1 MTVESM
7 MNNEQELL
15 YLRSI
20 LNAGNVYIVRTDSS
34 GSYTYTNNAYIKAFY
49 PNEKDSIIG
58 RNRWERIADK
68 DQALLHSTLEL
79 CLQNEGTSYSVKL
92 RKLGEKNIDVV
103 NMWEFTAIRNQEK
116 NIEIQTIGYN
126 ITTEENQKQLI
137 EEQQLQITHLYS
149 ALDLVPVSVIVT
161 DQDSNITY
169 INKAFTE
176 DTGYAATEVLGKNP
190 RMLASGLTLPLE
202 YSRMWKALS
211 HGEKFTGCFV
221 NRKKSGENIIHEVN
235 IAPITFNNKC
245 IGYVSAQHD
254 ITELVR
260 RTEEYERLLDLYE
273 ATCRL
278 ASVGGWEHSII
289 DNTIELTA
297 IAREIFEV
305 EIEGPIPLFQAGMFY
320 KEGFS
325 REKLYEVSIRAIEQK
340 ISFEEELEIITAK
353 GKERI
358 VRLIGKIEKRNN
370 TVTRLYGS
378 IIDITEQKKAEKQLK
393 QTMEGLRCLID
404 NNPHGVFTINPD
416 GFISSA
422 NDTVLTML
430 HSSKEVFIGS
440 HYSNYIF
447 PKDLAT
453 INNDF
458 LHALQGERKI
468 QELAVKNPSDHTL
481 HWHITG
487 IPIMINDI
495 VEGVYVIAEDIS
507 EKKLIEEK
515 FKKNQQLLD
524 AYFNST
530 GEVIIIADENYTII
544 EFNAQAV
551 AESNNIFAKSIEIGS
566 NVQDFAHLAHFKEF
580 SAYYTQALH
589 GQSSHIDYRWTSNN
603 TIEHWHKLSFI
614 PIKNRI
620 TLNSEFLVALVIR
633 DITEEKHNQDQ
644 LLKTRQILD
653 AYFNSSGEVIVISDS
668 DYKVIA
674 FNAQALAESV
684 GIFGG
689 EISVGASME
698 EYAKQT
704 GFKEFH
710 QIYARILNGET
721 IELDRH
727 WRLNNY
733 EGWRHI
739 SYMPVK
745 NQIDSRS
752 DYLVAF
758 VIRDRSDRKKLELSL
773 QERTKLLERVT
784 TLSPV
789 FITVSEIANGNVI
802 YSGRSM
808 FTELGYSIDVIKEI
822 MSKGF
827 EDGSKILIPFDMEIV
842 QKHIQKCK
850 ILINGSQEKTQFR
863 MKRENGDIEWVELRT
878 AIFERDSDGNPTKFI
893 NAYLFVTEQVT
904 LSQKLKEINEQLE
917 ERVAHR
923 TSNLLSSLETT
934 NSVIELLSH
943 DVRNK
948 LGGIYLQGEMMQLHA
963 EKIKTERLES
973 IGSSIV
979 HLTKDIRDL
988 LDDVIESRRF
998 AETGFYVNKQKIDL
1012 QEFVTMAISTIHIQ
1026 AESKNLTIIMDKF
1039 EDTINVD
1046 IRLFKELFDNFLSN
1060 AVKFSPQGKKIYIG
1074 SIKKENELILYVKD
1088 EGPGIHPDEHIKL
1101 FTRFG
1106 KLSARPTGGEKSTG
1120 LGLVITKQI
1129 AKVLDCRV
1137 WCESELGKGATFFV
1151 SVTQEP

>member
-758 VIRDRSDRKKLELSL
+758 VIRDISDRKKLELSL

-934 NSVIELLSH
+934 NSLIELLSH

>member
-92 RKLGEKNIDVV
+92 RKHREKNIDAV

-116 NIEIQTIGYN
+116 NIEIQTVGYN
-126 ITTEENQKQLI
+126 VTI
-137 EEQQLQITHLYS
+137 EEKQKEIIEQQQLQITHLYS

-190 RMLASGLTLPLE
+190 RILASGLTLPLE
-202 YSRMWKALS
+202 YSRMWKAMSL
-211 HGEKFTGCFV
+211 GEKFTGCFV
-221 NRKKSGENIIHEVN
+221 NRKKSGENLIHEMN
-235 IAPITFNNKC
+235 IAPIIFNDEC

-254 ITELVR
+254 ITELVH

-305 EIEGPIPLFQAGMFY
+305 EIEGPIPLFQASMFY

-325 REKLYEVSIRAIEQK
+325 REKLYEVSMRAIEQK
-340 ISFEEELEIITAK
+340 ISFEEELEVITAK

-378 IIDITEQKKAEKQLK
+378 ILDITEQKKAEKQLK
-393 QTMEGLRCLID
+393 RTMEGLRCLID

-416 GFISSA
+416 GFITSA
-422 NDTVLTML
+422 NDAVLTML
-430 HSSKEVFIGS
+430 HSSKEMFVGS

-468 QELAVKNPSDHTL
+468 QELAVKSPLPHQL
-481 HWHITG
+481 YWRITG

-495 VEGVYVIAEDIS
+495 VEGIYVIAEDIT
-507 EKKLIEEK
+507 EKKQNEE
-515 FKKNQQLLD
+515 
-524 AYFNST
+524 
-530 GEVIIIADENYTII
+530 
-544 EFNAQAV
+544 
-551 AESNNIFAKSIEIGS
+551 
-566 NVQDFAHLAHFKEF
+566 
-580 SAYYTQALH
+580 
-589 GQSSHIDYRWTSNN
+589 
-603 TIEHWHKLSFI
+603 
-614 PIKNRI
+614 
-620 TLNSEFLVALVIR
+620 
-633 DITEEKHNQDQ
+633 Q

-674 FNAQALAESV
+674 FNAQALAESA

-710 QIYARILNGET
+710 QVYARILNGET

-758 VIRDRSDRKKLELSL
+758 VIRDISDRKKLELSL

-827 EDGSKILIPFDMEIV
+827 EEGSKILIPFDMEIV

-934 NSVIELLSH
+934 NSLIELLSH

-1060 AVKFSPQGKKIYIG
+1060 AVKFSPQGKTIYIG

-1120 LGLVITKQI
+1120 LGLAITKQI

>member
-416 GFISSA
+416 GFITSA

-495 VEGVYVIAEDIS
+495 VEGVYVIAEDIT
-507 EKKLIEEK
+507 EKKQNEE
-515 FKKNQQLLD
+515 
-524 AYFNST
+524 
-530 GEVIIIADENYTII
+530 
-544 EFNAQAV
+544 
-551 AESNNIFAKSIEIGS
+551 
-566 NVQDFAHLAHFKEF
+566 
-580 SAYYTQALH
+580 
-589 GQSSHIDYRWTSNN
+589 
-603 TIEHWHKLSFI
+603 
-614 PIKNRI
+614 
-620 TLNSEFLVALVIR
+620 
-633 DITEEKHNQDQ
+633 Q

-674 FNAQALAESV
+674 FNAQALAESA

-710 QIYARILNGET
+710 QVYARILNGET

-752 DYLVAF
+752 DYLVAY
-758 VIRDRSDRKKLELSL
+758 VIRDISDRKKLELSL

-827 EDGSKILIPFDMEIV
+827 EEGSKILIPFDMEIV

-934 NSVIELLSH
+934 NSLIELLSH

-1060 AVKFSPQGKKIYIG
+1060 AVKFSPQGKTIYIG

-1120 LGLVITKQI
+1120 LGLAITKQI

>member
-149 ALDLVPVSVIVT
+149 ALDLVPASVIVT

-190 RMLASGLTLPLE
+190 RILASGLTLPLE
-202 YSRMWKALS
+202 YSRMWKAMSL
-211 HGEKFTGCFV
+211 GEKFTGCFV

-305 EIEGPIPLFQAGMFY
+305 EIEGPIPLFQASMFY

-325 REKLYEVSIRAIEQK
+325 REKLYEVSMRAIEQK
-340 ISFEEELEIITAK
+340 ISFEEELEVITAK

-378 IIDITEQKKAEKQLK
+378 ILDITEQKKAEKQLK
-393 QTMEGLRCLID
+393 RTMEGLRCLID

-416 GFISSA
+416 GFITSA
-422 NDTVLTML
+422 NDAVLTML
-430 HSSKEVFIGS
+430 HSSKEMFVGS

-447 PKDLAT
+447 PKDLET

-468 QELAVKNPSDHTL
+468 QELAVKSPLPHQL
-481 HWHITG
+481 YWRITG

-495 VEGVYVIAEDIS
+495 VEGIYVIAEDIT
-507 EKKLIEEK
+507 EKKQNEE
-515 FKKNQQLLD
+515 
-524 AYFNST
+524 
-530 GEVIIIADENYTII
+530 
-544 EFNAQAV
+544 
-551 AESNNIFAKSIEIGS
+551 
-566 NVQDFAHLAHFKEF
+566 
-580 SAYYTQALH
+580 
-589 GQSSHIDYRWTSNN
+589 
-603 TIEHWHKLSFI
+603 
-614 PIKNRI
+614 
-620 TLNSEFLVALVIR
+620 
-633 DITEEKHNQDQ
+633 Q

-668 DYKVIA
+668 NYKVIA
-674 FNAQALAESV
+674 FNAQALAESA

-758 VIRDRSDRKKLELSL
+758 VIRDISDRKKLELSL

-808 FTELGYSIDVIKEI
+808 FTELGYSIDIIKEI

-827 EDGSKILIPFDMEIV
+827 EEGSKFLIPFDMEIV

-934 NSVIELLSH
+934 NSLIELLSH

-1060 AVKFSPQGKKIYIG
+1060 AVKFSPQGKTIYIG

-1120 LGLVITKQI
+1120 LGLAITKQI